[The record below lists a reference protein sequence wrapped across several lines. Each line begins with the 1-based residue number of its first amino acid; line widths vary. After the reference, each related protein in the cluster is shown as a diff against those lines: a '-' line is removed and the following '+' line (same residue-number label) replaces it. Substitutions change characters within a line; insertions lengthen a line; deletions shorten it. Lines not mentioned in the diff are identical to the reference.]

1 MGWRGSRGGGR
12 GPELHRGARDDHGGA
27 SGAARLLV
35 LHRGAV
41 PATVPRRFFDSAH
54 VVAWAGIA
62 ATALDLHVVCGA
74 GAGEDEARA
83 RPRVWRCRDAGP
95 R

>member
-1 MGWRGSRGGGR
+1 
-12 GPELHRGARDDHGGA
+12 
-27 SGAARLLV
+27 V
-35 LHRGAV
+35 
-41 PATVPRRFFDSAH
+41 
-54 VVAWAGIA
+54 
-62 ATALDLHVVCGA
+62 TALDLRVGCGA